1 MAIDINKR
9 NRNAGKHPSYKGKTA
24 AQIAAKKK
32 YDSEYQKSPARVNYR
47 ESLNAANR
55 KSQAA
60 GKTKVG
66 DKKDMSH
73 TKKGNLVSESQ
84 KTNRGRN
91 GQGGKST
98 KK

>member
-1 MAIDINKR
+1 MEASKR
-9 NRNAGKHPSYKGKTA
+9 NRNAGKHPSYSGMSKE
-24 AQIAAKKK
+24 QIAKKKK
-32 YDSEYQKSPARVNYR
+32 YDTAYQATEKRKNYR
-47 ESLNAANR
+47 VELNKANR

-73 TKKGNLVSESQ
+73 TKSGSMVSESQ
-84 KTNRGRN
+84 KSNRARN
-91 GQGGKST
+91 GRGGSST